1 MIQFE
6 HGLRH
11 TQGQLKPLAGSKEL
25 CFSAYKVQ
33 HSIGGQMER
42 RKFIAILGG
51 AVVWPTK
58 AHLQQRERIP
68 HVGVLVGL
76 ASSSDDPVAVESL
89 RPFREEMRKAGWI
102 EGNNISLDYRFGG
115 GDLEKITSSA
125 DELVALGP
133 DLIYA
138 QGLPAARAV
147 HQKTK
152 TIPIVFAQVAD
163 PVGFGLVDSVMHPG
177 GNVTGFVV
185 WDLSIGG
192 KWIQLLREIAPELRR
207 VGIIYNPDTGP
218 YGPPLIESAKAA
230 VGSDVTFIEFPTRN
244 DSDIEGAAS
253 LLSGEPHGGIFVI
266 PEPFTV
272 THRDQII
279 RQSVRFRLPTIL
291 SVASAADRG
300 ALIAYTYNYDAMLRL
315 PVAYIDR
322 ILKGESPSNLPV
334 QGPTKFELS
343 INLKTAKE
351 LGLSVPPALLAIA
364 DKVIE

>member
-1 MIQFE
+1 M
-6 HGLRH
+6 
-11 TQGQLKPLAGSKEL
+11 
-25 CFSAYKVQ
+25 
-33 HSIGGQMER
+33 R
-42 RKFIAILGG
+42 RRDFISLIGG
-51 AVVWPTK
+51 AVTWPVA
-58 AHLQQRERIP
+58 AHAQQPERMP

-76 ASSSDDPVAVESL
+76 ASSADDPVAVESL
-89 RPFREEMRKAGWI
+89 RPFRDEMRKAGWT
-102 EGNNISLDYRFGG
+102 EGTNILLDYRFGG
-115 GDLEKITSSA
+115 GDLAKITSSA
-125 DELVALGP
+125 AELVALGP

-152 TIPIVFAQVAD
+152 TIPVVFAQVAD
-163 PVGFGLVDSVMHPG
+163 PVGFGLVESVMHPG

-192 KWIQLLREIAPELRR
+192 KWLQLLREIAPDVSR
-207 VGIIYNPDTGP
+207 VGIIYNPDTAP
-218 YGPPLIESAKAA
+218 YAPPLIESARAA
-230 VGSDVTFIEFPTRN
+230 AGGNVKFIEFHTRN
-244 DSDIEGAAS
+244 DSEIEAAAS
-253 LLSGEPHGGIFVI
+253 SLSGEPHGGIFVI

-279 RQSVRFRLPTIL
+279 SQSVRFKLPTIL

-315 PVAYIDR
+315 PVSYIHR
-322 ILKGESPSNLPV
+322 ILKGETPSDLPV

-351 LGLSVPPALLAIA
+351 LGLTVPPALLAIA
-364 DKVIE
+364 DKVVE

>member
-1 MIQFE
+1 MGNRYVYPQIKRSVPR
-6 HGLRH
+6 GN
-11 TQGQLKPLAGSKEL
+11 
-25 CFSAYKVQ
+25 
-33 HSIGGQMER
+33 MER
-42 RKFIAILGG
+42 RTFITLLGG
-51 AVVWPTK
+51 MAAWPIT
-58 AHLQQRERIP
+58 ARAQQPQRIP

-76 ASSSDDPVAVESL
+76 ASSADDPVAVESL
-89 RPFREEMRKAGWI
+89 RPFKEEMQKAGWI
-102 EGNNISLDYRFGG
+102 EGNNIRLDYRFGG
-115 GDLEKITSSA
+115 GDLAKITSSA
-125 DELVALGP
+125 DELVALSP

-147 HQKTK
+147 HQKTR
-152 TIPIVFAQVAD
+152 TIPVVFAQVAD
-163 PVGFGLVDSVMHPG
+163 PVGFGLVESVMHPG

-192 KWIQLLREIAPELRR
+192 KWLQLLREIAPDVGR
-207 VGIIYNPDTGP
+207 VGIIYNPDTAP
-218 YGPPLIESAKAA
+218 YAPPLIESAKAA
-230 VGSDVTFIEFPTRN
+230 AEGNVTFIEFHTRS
-244 DSDIEGAAS
+244 DSEIEAAAAS
-253 LLSGEPHGGIFVI
+253 LGSEPHGGIFVI

-279 RQSVRFRLPTIL
+279 SQSVRFKLPIIL

-351 LGLSVPPALLAIA
+351 LGLTVPPGLLAIA
-364 DKVIE
+364 DKVVE

>member
-1 MIQFE
+1 VK
-6 HGLRH
+6 RR
-11 TQGQLKPLAGSKEL
+11 EL
-25 CFSAYKVQ
+25 
-33 HSIGGQMER
+33 ITL
-42 RKFIAILGG
+42 LGG
-51 AVVWPTK
+51 AAVAWPLS
-58 AHLQQRERIP
+58 ARAQQRMPR
-68 HVGVLVGL
+68 VGVLVGL
-76 ASSSDDPVAVESL
+76 ASSADDSVAVESL
-89 RPFREEMRKAGWI
+89 RPFNQEMQKAGWI
-102 EGNNISLDYRFGG
+102 EGNNIRLDYRFGG
-115 GDLEKITSSA
+115 GDLLKITSSA
-125 DELVALGP
+125 DELVARNP

-147 HQKTK
+147 HQKTR
-152 TIPIVFAQVAD
+152 TIPVVFAQVAD
-163 PVGFGLVDSVMHPG
+163 PVGFGLVESVMHPG

-192 KWIQLLREIAPELRR
+192 KWLQLLREIAPDVSRI
-207 VGIIYNPDTGP
+207 GIIYNPDTAP
-218 YGPPLIESAKAA
+218 YAPPLIEAAKAA
-230 VGSDVTFIEFPTRN
+230 AGGDVTFIELHTRN
-244 DSDIEGAAS
+244 DGEIEAAAS
-253 LLSGEPHGGIFVI
+253 LLSREPHGGIFVI

-279 RQSVRFRLPTIL
+279 GQSIRFKLPTIL

-351 LGLSVPPALLAIA
+351 LGLTVPAGLLAIA
-364 DKVIE
+364 DKVVE

>member
-1 MIQFE
+1 MKRRDFVT
-6 HGLRH
+6 GLGIAAALPAIARAQQ
-11 TQGQLKPLAGSKEL
+11 T
-25 CFSAYKVQ
+25 
-33 HSIGGQMER
+33 ER
-42 RKFIAILGG
+42 M
-51 AVVWPTK
+51 
-58 AHLQQRERIP
+58 P

-76 ASSSDDPVAVESL
+76 ASSADDPVAVESL
-89 RPFREEMRKAGWI
+89 RPFNDEMRKAGWI
-102 EGNNISLDYRFGG
+102 DGNNIRLDFRFGG
-115 GDLEKITSSA
+115 GDLARIISSA
-125 DELVALGP
+125 AELVAIGP

-147 HQKTK
+147 HQKTQ

-163 PVGFGLVDSVMHPG
+163 PVGFGLVESVMHPG

-192 KWIQLLREIAPELRR
+192 KWIQLLREIAPDVNR
-207 VGIIYNPDTGP
+207 VGIIYNPDTAP
-218 YGPPLIESAKAA
+218 YAPPLIESAKAA
-230 VGSDVTFIEFPTRN
+230 AGDGVTFIEIPTRS
-244 DSDIEGAAS
+244 DSEIEAAAS
-253 LLSGEPHGGIFVI
+253 TLGREPHAGIFVI

-279 RQSVRFRLPTIL
+279 AQSLLHKLPIIL
-291 SVASAADRG
+291 SVASAVDRG

-343 INLKTAKE
+343 INLKTAEK
-351 LGLSVPPALLAIA
+351 LGLTVPPALLAIA
-364 DKVIE
+364 DKVVE